1 MKDYATRKKNKKWSL
16 AKTKVVTSPAVSE
29 VKDDKGVVVREA
41 KVEVSHEV
49 VKLTKKTFD
58 PETGAAGAD
67 NVLEVTVKQC
77 DNEISRY
84 DAQIAEATAQ
94 KEGWEALKK
103 DIAAL

>member
-1 MKDYATRKKNKKWSL
+1 MKDYATRKKNKKWSV
-16 AKTKVVTSPAVSE
+16 AKTKVVDAPAVSE

-41 KVEVSHEV
+41 KAEVSHEV

-67 NVLEVTVKQC
+67 SVSEVTVAQC

-84 DAQIAEATAQ
+84 DAKIAEATAQ

>member
-1 MKDYATRKKNKKWSL
+1 MKDYAKRKKNKKWSL
-16 AKTKVVTSPAVSE
+16 AKTKVVDVPAVSE

-41 KVEVSHEV
+41 RAEQSHEV

-58 PETGAAGAD
+58 PETGAAGTD
-67 NVLEVTVKQC
+67 NVSEVTVAQC
-77 DNEISRY
+77 DNEISRC
-84 DAQIAEATAQ
+84 DAQIADATAV

>member
-1 MKDYATRKKNKKWSL
+1 MKDYAKRKKNKKWSV
-16 AKTKVVTSPAVSE
+16 AKTKVVTTPAVSE
-29 VKDDKGVVVREA
+29 VKDDKGVVVRSA
-41 KVEVSHEV
+41 VDEVSHEE

-58 PETGAAGAD
+58 PETGTAGAD
-67 NVLEVTVKQC
+67 NVQTVTAERC
-77 DNEISRY
+77 DIEISRC

>member
-16 AKTKVVTSPAVSE
+16 AKVKVVDQAAVSE

-41 KVEVSHEV
+41 RAEVSHEV

-67 NVLEVTVKQC
+67 NVSVVTVEQC
-77 DNEISRY
+77 DNEISRC
-84 DAQIAEATAQ
+84 DKQIAEVTSQ

>member
-1 MKDYATRKKNKKWSL
+1 MKDYATRKKNKKWSV
-16 AKTKVVTSPAVSE
+16 AKTKVVDSPAITE
-29 VKDDKGVVVREA
+29 VKDDKGVVVRKAQAE
-41 KVEVSHEV
+41 KSHEV
-49 VKLTKKTFD
+49 VQLTKKTFD

-67 NVLEVTVKQC
+67 NVSVVTVEQC
-77 DNEISRY
+77 DSEISRF

>member
-16 AKTKVVTSPAVSE
+16 AKSKVVDQAAVSE

-41 KVEVSHEV
+41 KAEVSHEV

-58 PETGAAGAD
+58 PETGAAGTD
-67 NVLEVTVKQC
+67 NVSEVTAAQC
-77 DNEISRY
+77 DSEISRC
-84 DAQIAEATAQ
+84 DAQIADVTAV

>member
-16 AKTKVVTSPAVSE
+16 AKVKIVDSPAVSE
-29 VKDDKGVVVREA
+29 VKDDKGVVVRKAQAE
-41 KVEVSHEV
+41 KSHEV
-49 VKLTKKTFD
+49 VQLTKKTFD

-67 NVLEVTVKQC
+67 NVSVVTVEQC
-77 DNEISRY
+77 DDEIARF
-84 DAQIAEATAQ
+84 DKQIAEATSQ

>member
-1 MKDYATRKKNKKWSL
+1 MKDYAKRKKNKKWSL
-16 AKTKVVTSPAVSE
+16 AKAKVVDSPAVSE

-41 KVEVSHEV
+41 KAEVSHEV

-58 PETGAAGAD
+58 PETGAAGTD
-67 NVLEVTVKQC
+67 NVSEVTVAQC
-77 DNEISRY
+77 DNEISRC
-84 DAQIAEATAQ
+84 DERIAEATSQ

>member
-16 AKTKVVTSPAVSE
+16 AKVKVVDQAAVSE

-41 KVEVSHEV
+41 KAEVSHEV

-67 NVLEVTVKQC
+67 SVSEVTVAQC
-77 DNEISRY
+77 DNEISRC
-84 DAQIAEATAQ
+84 DAQIAEATAH

>member
-1 MKDYATRKKNKKWSL
+1 MKDYAKRKKNKKWSV
-16 AKTKVVTSPAVSE
+16 AKTKVVDAPAVSE

-41 KVEVSHEV
+41 KAEVSHEV
-49 VKLTKKTFD
+49 VQLTKKTFD
-58 PETGAAGAD
+58 PETGAAGTD
-67 NVLEVTVKQC
+67 SVSEVTAAKC
-77 DNEISRY
+77 DSEISRC